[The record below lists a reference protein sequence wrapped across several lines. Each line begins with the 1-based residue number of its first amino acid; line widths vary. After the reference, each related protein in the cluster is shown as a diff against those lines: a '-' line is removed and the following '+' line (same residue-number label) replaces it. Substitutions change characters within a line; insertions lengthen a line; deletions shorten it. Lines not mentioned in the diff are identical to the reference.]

1 MKLSDEYLNKSLLEL
16 GAWSWNREPS
26 EIELNPDRFTIELDR
41 ISKKKLCQYTPSD
54 IYIAVSQEKG
64 LQYTQPMAVALL
76 SDDLL
81 IDCEFYP
88 GDLLKAVLSVPT
100 TYYQLHTDN
109 FIRTASLCSLK
120 TSKRVMYDYDGNREL
135 RRLFNLWTDC
145 RKSYWVRIIT
155 KNYQQPIDDVKEFIY
170 NVIED
175 DASADVEFSDYVQ
188 YWKSDNKGE
197 ITALISTVI
206 PFDILRKCIAEQWTP
221 ADKIGNSFVADSR
234 IFKINCNSVYWISID
249 YDNSQI
255 AQY

>member
-1 MKLSDEYLNKSLLEL
+1 MKLTDEYRNKSLREL
-16 GAWSWNREPS
+16 GAWSWLREPS
-26 EIELNPDRFTIELDR
+26 EIELNSDRLTIELDR

-54 IYIAVSQEKG
+54 IYLAVSQEKG
-64 LQYTQPMAVALL
+64 LQFTLPMAVALL

-100 TYYQLHTDN
+100 KYYLLHTDD
-109 FIRTASLCSLK
+109 FIRTASLISLK
-120 TSKRVMYDYDGNREL
+120 TSQKAMYDYDGNREL
-135 RRLFNLWTDC
+135 RRLFDLWTDY

-155 KNYQQPIDDVKEFIY
+155 KDFQQPIDDVKEFIY
-170 NVIED
+170 RAIED

-188 YWKSDNKGE
+188 YWKSDNQGE

-206 PFDILRKCIAEQWTP
+206 PFGILRKCIAEQWTP

-234 IFKINCNSVYWISID
+234 IFKINCNPVYWISID
-249 YDNSQI
+249 YDN
-255 AQY
+255 

>member
-1 MKLSDEYLNKSLLEL
+1 MKLSDEYLNKSLLGL
-16 GAWSWNREPS
+16 GAWSWNRDPS

-135 RRLFNLWTDC
+135 RRLFDLWTDY

-155 KNYQQPIDDVKEFIY
+155 KNYQQPIDDVKEVIY

>member
-1 MKLSDEYLNKSLLEL
+1 MAESKQTMKLSDEYLNKSLLGL
-16 GAWSWNREPS
+16 GAWSWNRDPS

-135 RRLFNLWTDC
+135 RRLFDLWTDY

-155 KNYQQPIDDVKEFIY
+155 KNYQQPIDDVKEVIY

-175 DASADVEFSDYVQ
+175 EASADVEFSDYVQ

-234 IFKINCNSVYWISID
+234 IFKINCNSVY
-249 YDNSQI
+249 
-255 AQY
+255 